1 MSGDNFRNKKPPS
14 TRMLKQRGVGG
25 DLGNNLTVLLNQLG
39 LVSPIVPKK
48 WRGKENEY
56 WDMMNQRVDEMMV
69 QVKQFNQMLDLLE
82 ESNPELMKDA
92 PWYEERQKF
101 KQNPESEELT
111 RYRLMAWLQRNPN
124 LIINRCLFGNG
135 KITRSK
141 KAPNMWRH
149 NRKKRLQEEALKKL
163 MEDEFENGK

>member
-1 MSGDNFRNKKPPS
+1 
-14 TRMLKQRGVGG
+14 MLKFRGVGG

-69 QVKQFNQMLDLLE
+69 QVKQFNRMLDLLE

-124 LIINRCLFGNG
+124 LLINKSLFGNG

-141 KAPNMWRH
+141 KEPNMWYH
-149 NRKKRLQEEALKKL
+149 NRKKRLEEEALKKL

>member
-1 MSGDNFRNKKPPS
+1 
-14 TRMLKQRGVGG
+14 MLKFRGVGG

-69 QVKQFNQMLDLLE
+69 QVKQFNRMLDLLE

-124 LIINRCLFGNG
+124 LLINKSLFGNG